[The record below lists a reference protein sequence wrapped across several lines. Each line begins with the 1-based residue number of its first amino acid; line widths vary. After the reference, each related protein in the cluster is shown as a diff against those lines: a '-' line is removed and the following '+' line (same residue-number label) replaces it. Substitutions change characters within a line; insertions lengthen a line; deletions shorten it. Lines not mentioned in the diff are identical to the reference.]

1 MYVMKEMSVV
11 VSTANKA
18 PTVRDEAEELG
29 ESVGDPIAETLNENF
44 WPSSQW
50 LLSVLMM

>member
-29 ESVGDPIAETLNENF
+29 DPTAEMLNENF
-44 WPSSQW
+44 WPCSQ
-50 LLSVLMM
+50 